1 MLTIAAKK
9 KHRGIKLNPVE
20 RVGMAVVYL
29 ICIMAGILTIVPF
42 LYIVAGSFATEK
54 ELVERAFFIIPHTFS
69 LNAYKYIIADGSIF
83 RGLANSFF
91 IMIAGTVV
99 NMAFTTTLTKD
110 TVPLDI
116 IQTWFGA
123 PNGWGEVDGKLVPDH
138 QTEEYLECLKWLRKL
153 CEEGLIKKDFPTRDA
168 ATKADDLKTQKA
180 GMIVDAIDDG
190 RRVAD
195 YFENQGIVGPEM
207 DFVGA
212 VKADENA
219 EPRTMA
225 TLGCQ
230 GFFVITKAAKT
241 EDDVRKCLDFLDKMN
256 DEEMMTLANY
266 GLQDKHFKL
275 EADGKLTRSHDAT
288 LNQEYQALNQLVSY
302 TEYAPN
308 TDPYVTL
315 NETEI
320 YYKQQETI
328 KNNEQYA
335 VSDPTAGILGDSE
348 EYTKNGV
355 ALDKIIE
362 DARIQFIVGQIDEEQ
377 LKAQWDLWSK
387 SGGDKVIEE
396 VNAVYAK

>member
-1 MLTIAAKK
+1 M
-9 KHRGIKLNPVE
+9 
-20 RVGMAVVYL
+20 
-29 ICIMAGILTIVPF
+29 
-42 LYIVAGSFATEK
+42 
-54 ELVERAFFIIPHTFS
+54 
-69 LNAYKYIIADGSIF
+69 
-83 RGLANSFF
+83 
-91 IMIAGTVV
+91 
-99 NMAFTTTLTKD
+99 
-110 TVPLDI
+110 
-116 IQTWFGA
+116 
-123 PNGWGEVDGKLVPDH
+123 
-138 QTEEYLECLKWLRKL
+138 
-153 CEEGLIKKDFPTRDA
+153 
-168 ATKADDLKTQKA
+168 
-180 GMIVDAIDDG
+180 
-190 RRVAD
+190 
-195 YFENQGIVGPEM
+195 
-207 DFVGA
+207 
-212 VKADENA
+212 
-219 EPRTMA
+219 
-225 TLGCQ
+225 
-230 GFFVITKAAKT
+230 
-241 EDDVRKCLDFLDKMN
+241 
-256 DEEMMTLANY
+256 ANY